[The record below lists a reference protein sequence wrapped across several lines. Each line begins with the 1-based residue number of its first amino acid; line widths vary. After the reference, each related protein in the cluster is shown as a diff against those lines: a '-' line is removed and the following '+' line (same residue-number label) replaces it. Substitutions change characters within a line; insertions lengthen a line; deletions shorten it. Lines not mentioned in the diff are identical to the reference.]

1 MVHQEGMEK
10 RDDISPRVLLV
21 AGTSARRTHLA
32 AVISRAMNGV
42 NVISDS
48 QISSARFATSK
59 SDILVAD
66 LDTPSSAAAML
77 DFLEDAPAGTGSV
90 ALIDDPDP
98 AWVRSALR
106 ASIHAVISR
115 DTDAEDMQMA
125 LQAAEAGFIL
135 LHPTSVHGLLQNN
148 AMAEPEDIGN
158 ERLTNERFTDDGLT
172 EDLTARES
180 EVLRLVSIG
189 LGNKEVAA
197 RLAISEHTAK
207 FHISSI
213 LSKLHASS
221 RTEAV
226 SLGIR
231 KGLIPI

>member
-1 MVHQEGMEK
+1 MEK
-10 RDDISPRVLLV
+10 RDEISLRVLLV
-21 AGTSARRTHLA
+21 AGASARRAHLA
-32 AVISRAMNGV
+32 AVMSRALRNV
-42 NVISDS
+42 TVISES
-48 QISSARFATSK
+48 QISLARFAASK
-59 SDILVAD
+59 SNILVAD
-66 LDTPSSAAAML
+66 LDTPGSAITML
-77 DFLEDAPAGTGSV
+77 DFLQGAPSGAGAI

-98 AWVRSALR
+98 AWVRSALK
-106 ASIHAVISR
+106 ASINAVISR
-115 DTDAEDMQMA
+115 DATVEDMQLA
-125 LQAAEAGFIL
+125 LQAAEAGFVL

-148 AMAEPEDIGN
+148 SIAEMNDLSDEDIDHDLG
-158 ERLTNERFTDDGLT
+158 RGDLL

-180 EVLRLVSIG
+180 EVLRLVSMG
-189 LGNKEVAA
+189 LGNKEIAA

-213 LSKLHASS
+213 LSKLNAAS

>member
-1 MVHQEGMEK
+1 MEK
-10 RDDISPRVLLV
+10 RDDISLRVLLV
-21 AGTSARRTHLA
+21 AGTSARRAHLA
-32 AVISRAMNGV
+32 AVISHALRNV
-42 NVISDS
+42 TVISES
-48 QISSARFATSK
+48 QISAARFATSK

-66 LDTPSSAAAML
+66 LDTPASATAML
-77 DFLEDAPAGTGSV
+77 DFLQDAPAGTGSV

-115 DTDAEDMQMA
+115 DANTEDMQMS
-125 LQAAEAGFIL
+125 LQAAEAGFVL
-135 LHPTSVHGLLQNN
+135 LHPASVHGLLQNN
-148 AMAEPEDIGN
+148 PMAEPEDIGN
-158 ERLTNERFTDDGLT
+158 VRFTDDGLT

-180 EVLRLVSIG
+180 EVLRLVSMG
-189 LGNKEVAA
+189 LGNKEIAA
-197 RLAISEHTAK
+197 RLTISEHTAK

-213 LSKLHASS
+213 LGKLHASS

>member
-1 MVHQEGMEK
+1 MDMRE
-10 RDDISPRVLLV
+10 DISLRVLVV
-21 AGTSARRTHLA
+21 AGASARRTHLA
-32 AVISRAMNGV
+32 AVISRAVRGV

-48 QISSARFATSK
+48 QISSARFASSK
-59 SDILVAD
+59 ADILVAD
-66 LDTPSSAAAML
+66 LDTPAWAAAML
-77 DFLEDAPAGTGSV
+77 DFLDDAPAATGSI

-98 AWVRSALR
+98 AWVRSALS

-115 DTDAEDMQMA
+115 DANAEDIQLA
-125 LQAAEAGFIL
+125 LQAAEAGFVL
-135 LHPTSVHGLLQNN
+135 LHPTSVQGLLQNN
-148 AMAEPEDIGN
+148 AMAEMDDISG
-158 ERLTNERFTDDGLT
+158 DDIAQENMT
-172 EDLTARES
+172 EGLTARES
-180 EVLRLVSIG
+180 EVLCLVSMG
-189 LGNKEVAA
+189 LGNKEIAV

-213 LSKLHASS
+213 LGKLHAGS

>member
-1 MVHQEGMEK
+1 MDK
-10 RDDISPRVLLV
+10 KDDISLRVLV
-21 AGTSARRTHLA
+21 IAGTSARRAHLA
-32 AVISRAMNGV
+32 EVISRGV
-42 NVISDS
+42 RGVDVACDS
-48 QISSARFATSK
+48 QISPARFASAK
-59 SDILVAD
+59 VDVLVAD
-66 LDTPSSAAAML
+66 LDTRASAAAML
-77 DFLEDAPAGTGSV
+77 DFLEAAAAGTGSV

-106 ASIHAVISR
+106 ASAHAIISR
-115 DTDAEDMQMA
+115 DANSEDMQLA
-125 LQAAEAGFIL
+125 IQAAEAGFVL
-135 LHPTSVHGLLQNN
+135 LHPTSVQGLLQNN
-148 AMAEPEDIGN
+148 AIDQMRDISDEDIDQEN
-158 ERLTNERFTDDGLT
+158 LDREDLI

-180 EVLRLVSIG
+180 EVLRLVSMG
-189 LGNKEVAA
+189 LGNKEIAA

-213 LSKLHASS
+213 LGKLHAAS

>member
-1 MVHQEGMEK
+1 MEK
-10 RDDISPRVLLV
+10 SGDIPLRVLVV
-21 AGTSARRTHLA
+21 ASTSARRTYLVGVTSQA
-32 AVISRAMNGV
+32 LSGV
-42 NVISDS
+42 NVASDS
-48 QISSARFATSK
+48 RISVAGFAATK

-66 LDTPSSAAAML
+66 LDAPASAAAML

-106 ASIHAVISR
+106 NSLNAVISR
-115 DTDAEDMQMA
+115 DATAEDMQLG
-125 LQAAEAGFIL
+125 LQAAEAGFVL
-135 LHPTSVHGLLQNN
+135 LHPTSVRGLFQNN
-148 AMAEPEDIGN
+148 PLAGSNDLGV
-158 ERLTNERFTDDGLT
+158 DGLT
-172 EDLTARES
+172 GDGLMEDLTARES
-180 EVLRLVSIG
+180 EVLRLASIG
-189 LGNKEVAA
+189 LGNKEIAG

-213 LSKLHASS
+213 LSKLQAGS

-231 KGLIPI
+231 RGLIPI

>member
-1 MVHQEGMEK
+1 MDMRE
-10 RDDISPRVLLV
+10 DISLRVLMV

-32 AVISRAMNGV
+32 AVISRAVRGV

-48 QISSARFATSK
+48 QISSARFASSK
-59 SDILVAD
+59 ADILVAD
-66 LDTPSSAAAML
+66 LDTPAWAAAML
-77 DFLEDAPAGTGSV
+77 DFLDEAPAGTGSV

-98 AWVRSALR
+98 AWIRSALR
-106 ASIHAVISR
+106 ASVHAVIGR
-115 DTDAEDMQMA
+115 DANAEDMQLA
-125 LQAAEAGFIL
+125 LQAAEAGFVL
-135 LHPTSVHGLLQNN
+135 LHPTSVQGLLQHN
-148 AMAEPEDIGN
+148 AMAEMNDISG
-158 ERLTNERFTDDGLT
+158 DDIAQENIIEG
-172 EDLTARES
+172 LTARES
-180 EVLRLVSIG
+180 EVLHLVSMG
-189 LGNKEVAA
+189 LGNKEIAV

-213 LSKLHASS
+213 LGKLHAGS

>member
-1 MVHQEGMEK
+1 MTRPKQMEK
-10 RDDISPRVLLV
+10 KENISLRVFVV
-21 AGTSARRTHLA
+21 AGTSARRAHLA
-32 AVISRAMNGV
+32 AVISRALRGV
-42 NVISDS
+42 NVICDS
-48 QISSARFATSK
+48 QISPARFAASK
-59 SDILVAD
+59 ADILVAD
-66 LDTPSSAAAML
+66 LDTPASAAAML
-77 DFLEDAPAGTGSV
+77 DFLQDAPAGTGSV

-106 ASIHAVISR
+106 ASAHAIIAR
-115 DTDAEDMQMA
+115 DANTEDMQMA
-125 LQAAEAGFIL
+125 LQAAEAGFVL

-148 AMAEPEDIGN
+148 AMAEMNDVSDEDPGD
-158 ERLTNERFTDDGLT
+158 LL
-172 EDLTARES
+172 EDLTAREF
-180 EVLRLVSIG
+180 EVLRLVSMG
-189 LGNKEVAA
+189 LGNKEIAA

-213 LSKLHASS
+213 LSKLDAAT

>member
-1 MVHQEGMEK
+1 MEK
-10 RDDISPRVLLV
+10 RGDISLRVLV
-21 AGTSARRTHLA
+21 IAGTSARRAHLVGLTSKA
-32 AVISRAMNGV
+32 LDGV

-48 QISSARFATSK
+48 RISSARFAAAK
-59 SDILVAD
+59 PDILVAD
-66 LDTPSSAAAML
+66 LDTPASAAAML
-77 DFLEDAPAGTGSV
+77 TFLEDVPAGTGSV

-98 AWVRSALR
+98 AWVLSALS

-115 DTDAEDMQMA
+115 DATAEDIQLA
-125 LQAAEAGFIL
+125 LQAAEAGFVL
-135 LHPTSVHGLLQNN
+135 LHPASVRGLLQDSSL
-148 AMAEPEDIGN
+148 AD
-158 ERLTNERFTDDGLT
+158 TNDLAVDGLSGDGIR

-180 EVLRLVSIG
+180 EVLRLVSMG
-189 LGNKEVAA
+189 LGNKEIAA

-213 LSKLHASS
+213 LSKLQAGS

>member
-1 MVHQEGMEK
+1 MTFRCVSCWSQAP
-10 RDDISPRVLLV
+10 PRAALILQPLHP
-21 AGTSARRTHLA
+21 ARRVVWMSFAIPKSHRQDLPLPRLTSWWLTWTPRPRPPRCS
-32 AVISRAMNGV
+32 ISFKMLPPARAT
-42 NVISDS
+42 I
-48 QISSARFATSK
+48 
-59 SDILVAD
+59 
-66 LDTPSSAAAML
+66 
-77 DFLEDAPAGTGSV
+77 

-115 DTDAEDMQMA
+115 DANSEDMQMA
-125 LQAAEAGFIL
+125 LQAADAGFVL
-135 LHPTSVHGLLQNN
+135 LHPTSVHGLLQDN
-148 AMAEPEDIGN
+148 AIAKMNDLSGED
-158 ERLTNERFTDDGLT
+158 FAQDDLASEDVA

-180 EVLRLVSIG
+180 EVLRLVSMG
-189 LGNKEVAA
+189 LGNKEIAV

-213 LSKLHASS
+213 LGKLHAGS

>member
-1 MVHQEGMEK
+1 MTRQEQMDM
-10 RDDISPRVLLV
+10 RDDISLGVFVV
-21 AGTSARRTHLA
+21 AGSSARRAHLA
-32 AVISRAMNGV
+32 AVTSRAVPGV
-42 NVISDS
+42 NVLSDS
-48 QISSARFATSK
+48 QLSPAKFADSK
-59 SDILVAD
+59 ADILVAD
-66 LDTPSSAAAML
+66 LDTPSSAAAIL
-77 DFLEDAPAGTGSV
+77 DFLEEAPASGGAI

-106 ASIHAVISR
+106 ASAHAIISR
-115 DTDAEDMQMA
+115 DATAEDMQIA

-135 LHPTSVHGLLQNN
+135 LHPTSVQGLLQNN
-148 AMAEPEDIGN
+148 TIAEVNDISGEDLS
-158 ERLTNERFTDDGLT
+158 R

-180 EVLRLVSIG
+180 EVLRLVGLG
-189 LGNKEVAA
+189 LGNKEIAA

-213 LSKLHASS
+213 LGKLHATS

-226 SLGIR
+226 SVGIR

>member
-1 MVHQEGMEK
+1 M
-10 RDDISPRVLLV
+10 RVLVV
-21 AGTSARRTHLA
+21 AGGSARRAHLA
-32 AVISRAMNGV
+32 GVISRALRGV

-48 QISSARFATSK
+48 QISPERFAASK
-59 SDILVAD
+59 SNILVAD
-66 LDTPSSAAAML
+66 LDTPASAVAMVN
-77 DFLEDAPAGTGSV
+77 FLQDAPAGTGSV

-98 AWVRSALR
+98 AWVRSALK
-106 ASIHAVISR
+106 ASIHAVIGR
-115 DTDAEDMQMA
+115 DADIEDMQLA
-125 LQAAEAGFIL
+125 LQAADAGFVL

-148 AMAEPEDIGN
+148 SIAEIDDISGEGITHEN
-158 ERLTNERFTDDGLT
+158 MF

-180 EVLRLVSIG
+180 EVLRLVSMG
-189 LGNKEVAA
+189 LGNKEIAV
-197 RLAISEHTAK
+197 RLEISEHTAK

-213 LSKLHASS
+213 LSKLHAGS

>member
-1 MVHQEGMEK
+1 MEK
-10 RDDISPRVLLV
+10 RDDISLRVVVV
-21 AGTSARRTHLA
+21 AGSSARRAHLA
-32 AVISRAMNGV
+32 AVTSRAVQGV
-42 NVISDS
+42 NVLSDS
-48 QISSARFATSK
+48 QLSPVRFASSK
-59 SDILVAD
+59 ADVLVAD
-66 LDTPSSAAAML
+66 LDTPASAVAML
-77 DFLEDAPAGTGSV
+77 DFLEEAPASGGAI

-106 ASIHAVISR
+106 ACAHAIISR
-115 DTDAEDMQMA
+115 DASAEDMQIA

-135 LHPTSVHGLLQNN
+135 LHPTSVQGLLQNN
-148 AMAEPEDIGN
+148 TITEVNDISGEDLS
-158 ERLTNERFTDDGLT
+158 R

-180 EVLRLVSIG
+180 EVLRLVGLG
-189 LGNKEVAA
+189 LGNKEIAA

-213 LSKLHASS
+213 LGKLHAGS

>member
-1 MVHQEGMEK
+1 MDK
-10 RDDISPRVLLV
+10 KDDISLRVLVV
-21 AGTSARRTHLA
+21 AGTSARRAHLA
-32 AVISRAMNGV
+32 GVISRAVRGV
-42 NVISDS
+42 NVTCDS
-48 QISSARFATSK
+48 QISPARFAASK
-59 SDILVAD
+59 ADILVAD
-66 LDTPSSAAAML
+66 LETPASAAAML
-77 DFLEDAPAGTGSV
+77 AFLQDAPTVAGSV

-106 ASIHAVISR
+106 ASVHAIISR
-115 DTDAEDMQMA
+115 DADSEDMQIA
-125 LQAAEAGFIL
+125 IQAAEAGFVL
-135 LHPTSVHGLLQNN
+135 LHPTSVQGLLQNN
-148 AMAEPEDIGN
+148 GIDQMRDISDEDMDHEN
-158 ERLTNERFTDDGLT
+158 LHREDVV

-180 EVLRLVSIG
+180 EVLRLVSMG
-189 LGNKEVAA
+189 LGNKEIAA

-213 LSKLHASS
+213 LGKLHAAS